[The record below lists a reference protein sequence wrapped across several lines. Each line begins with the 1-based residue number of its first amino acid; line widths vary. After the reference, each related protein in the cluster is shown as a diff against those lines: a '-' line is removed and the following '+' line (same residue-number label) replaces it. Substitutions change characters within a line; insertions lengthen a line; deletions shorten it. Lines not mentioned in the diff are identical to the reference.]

1 MKLLVHFCSLFFLV
15 SPMLSQT
22 TKENNLIADGNDFHQ
37 DAAYAQSE
45 ASYRKALSINNNNIK
60 AQHNLGNALYRSKDY
75 KQANQHYFITQK
87 NSGSKADKHLAFHNM
102 GNGYM
107 QQKDY
112 GKAVEAYKNALRNNP
127 TDDTTRYNYALAKE
141 LLEKE
146 KQDDQQDQQNQQD
159 KDNQDNQDSQNN
171 QDNQDGQENKD
182 QKDKEKEG
190 DQDDQSDNQGDK
202 GDDKNQEKENKDEGD
217 EKDNNKQDPN
227 QEKKPKDKDNK
238 NPQQSPQK
246 PKRKPGQISPEQVKS
261 LLDAMNQQEKKV
273 QDKVNAKKAKG
284 VPVKAKKDW

>member
-171 QDNQDGQENKD
+171 QDGQENKD

>member
-159 KDNQDNQDSQNN
+159 KDNQDNQDNQDSQN
-171 QDNQDGQENKD
+171 NQDGQENKD